1 MKDYNE
7 IADSIFERRS
17 KYFAER
23 KRKRKKVVNLCCAM
37 GCLAFVAGI
46 GVYYL
51 PSNNAI
57 NENNE
62 NNKNTQALN
71 DYSQEKLE
79 VEESNGLADE
89 QTSKDSTYS
98 NSEDVNADKNGIYVD
113 NAGYE
118 DMSEKS
124 EAIFG
129 GSYTDENGNYVVVLT
144 EDTSEN
150 RAVICKELGINESNT
165 IFRTG
170 TYSLSYLTEL
180 QAKISNKMSDK
191 ELTFVVSS
199 GLYEDSNSIKVKVTT
214 NDEVCLAKLYA
225 LDTIGGAIEVEY
237 TSDNPVI
244 DELLE
249 VND

>member
-23 KRKRKKVVNLCCAM
+23 DRKRKKVVNLCCAM

-46 GVYYL
+46 GLYYL
-51 PSNNAI
+51 PSNSAI
-57 NENNE
+57 NENND
-62 NNKNTQALN
+62 NKNTQALN

-98 NSEDVNADKNGIYVD
+98 NSEDINADKNEIYVD

-118 DMSEKS
+118 DLSEKS

-129 GSYTDENGNYVVVLT
+129 GSYTDEHGNYVVVLT

-170 TYSLSYLTEL
+170 TYSLAYLTEL

-191 ELTFVVSS
+191 ELPFVVSS

-214 NDEVCLAKLYA
+214 NDENELAKLYA

-237 TSDNPVI
+237 TSDNPI
-244 DELLE
+244 TSELLE